1 MSIAPYIKEIGRGK
15 DGARSLTAEQ
25 SLDLFAQV
33 LDGRITDL
41 ETGAFCLAM
50 RIKGEEVPEL
60 DGFVRA
66 TLARCLPL
74 EDALSDAPKGVVV
87 LPSYNGARRLPNL
100 TTLLAL
106 ALARRGVRVLVHG
119 PMTDRTRVTTAEVFK
134 AGDWPIVHDVSE
146 LKAAW
151 RDDLPAFM
159 PIEALCPPLARLL
172 DVRWTIGLRNPGHT
186 VAKLLD
192 PFVQDAAVGKGK
204 EMAEFARPP
213 SLRVVNHT
221 HPEYAKSLSGYLQH
235 VKANA
240 LLMRGTEGEPVADAR
255 RQPRFDLYLNGRLD
269 TEGSRAPVE
278 GVLTALP
285 ALPAA
290 IDPIS
295 TVTYIR
301 EVLADTQPMP
311 ESIEE
316 QVECLTQALAAAE
329 ANVHRPTDAAPSGS
343 PTLAPHPGAGH
354 DSPSD

>member
-15 DGARSLTAEQ
+15 EGARSLTAEQ
-25 SLDLFAQV
+25 SQDLFTQV
-33 LDGRITDL
+33 LQGRVSDL

-66 TLARCLPL
+66 TLACSLPL
-74 EDALSDAPKGVVV
+74 DEALRVAPQGVVV
-87 LPSYNGARRLPNL
+87 LPSYNGARKLPNL
-100 TTLLAL
+100 TPLLAL
-106 ALARRGVRVLVHG
+106 ALARKGVRVLVHG
-119 PMTDRTRVTTAEVFK
+119 PLRDRTRVTTAQIFE
-134 AGDWPIVHDVSE
+134 AGEWPVVTT
-146 LKAAW
+146 AAAL
-151 RDDLPAFM
+151 RDRWQAGLPAFM

-172 DVRWTIGLRNPGHT
+172 EVRWVIGLRNPGHT

-192 PFVQDAAVGKGK
+192 PFDRDGAPVGDGG
-204 EMAEFARPP
+204 ARPP

-255 RQPRFDLYLNGRLD
+255 RQPRFDLYLDGRLD

-278 GVLTALP
+278 GVLTQLP
-285 ALPAA
+285 TLPTA
-290 IDPIS
+290 IDPTT
-295 TVTYIR
+295 TVTYIQ
-301 EVLADTQPMP
+301 EVLAETQDMP

-316 QVECLTQALAAAE
+316 QVECLVQALAAAA
-329 ANVHRPTDAAPSGS
+329 ANRPEPMLVPSPG
-343 PTLAPHPGAGH
+343 LAPPEA
-354 DSPSD
+354 S